1 MAAKCCGQHQSEAVV
16 GRRYWR
22 PRMRRG
28 RAHQSEKGSIIEA
41 QGTPTDETLELTFT
55 RPSED
60 VSDCA
65 KLAVTVN
72 DHDSTAVPS
81 KTRTSSIRPMSIDW
95 SALRSM
101 LPMLQQPPIPMPA
114 PRRSMSRS
122 PIVASLQVI
131 NMAGKP
137 IGIGSYLQAALYVD
151 SVYSDAISYI
161 VSSAYADPSYQTIPA
176 VPHSATRSSI
186 VLPATDP
193 SKGCCSIV
201 YFSFL
206 VSKSIRWTFHCGL
219 AFDTQGSRRKHDCIR
234 SRFLFWR
241 SYAPHC
247 WI

>member
-95 SALRSM
+95 SALSEHVANA
-101 LPMLQQPPIPMPA
+101 PA
-114 PRRSMSRS
+114 TAHSNASSTTVHESESNCRIAPSDQYGWEADWDRKLSTSSSVRRQCLFRRN
-122 PIVASLQVI
+122 LLHRLF
-131 NMAGKP
+131 GLC
-137 IGIGSYLQAALYVD
+137 GSV
-151 SVYSDAISYI
+151 
-161 VSSAYADPSYQTIPA
+161 
-176 VPHSATRSSI
+176 VPNHTRSTS
-186 VLPATDP
+186 
-193 SKGCCSIV
+193 
-201 YFSFL
+201 FSD
-206 VSKSIRWTFHCGL
+206 SE
-219 AFDTQGSRRKHDCIR
+219 
-234 SRFLFWR
+234 
-241 SYAPHC
+241 
-247 WI
+247 